1 MAGSLFALSKMVVE
15 SLHVVRPQRAERYS
29 RSGARTADPIY
40 RWMILWGLVAV
51 LWSLPNAPGFVA
63 LVVVAHVLTSPFL
76 LLIVIALIVM
86 LNRQDI
92 MGKYV
97 NSWKENCGLA
107 LVAVFVA
114 AAAAQGIGKAVA
126 EILGG
131 P

>member
-1 MAGSLFALSKMVVE
+1 
-15 SLHVVRPQRAERYS
+15 
-29 RSGARTADPIY
+29 
-40 RWMILWGLVAV
+40 V

-86 LNRQDI
+86 LNRKDI